1 MFLEKLLGVGIII
14 VSFTVLALI
23 SYFDPPTL
31 VQIILAFIGSF
42 VCLIGIVIAFAEH
55 PIWIKER
62 QGKTKMVPEAGRALR
77 KTAL

>member
-14 VSFTVLALI
+14 ISFAVLALV

-31 VQIILAFIGSF
+31 VQIIIAFVGSF
-42 VCLIGIVIAFAEH
+42 VCLIGIVISFAED

-62 QGKTKMVPEAGRALR
+62 RGKTEKAPEADRTR
-77 KTAL
+77 IETAS